1 MQVLDESVVLS
12 CCILTSIQI
21 TINGIFLSI
30 KYSLFDQYL
39 EILDAFHQIQDVPYS
54 ALGSGAAR
62 VAQFCHIWLG
72 VGLISLRILC
82 FVKRGVPSSLS
93 LRPRLMTAL

>member
-21 TINGIFLSI
+21 TINNGIFVSI
-30 KYSLFDQYL
+30 KYSLFGQYP
-39 EILDAFHQIQDVPYS
+39 EIFDSFHQIQDVLYS
-54 ALGSGAAR
+54 DLGSRASG
-62 VAQFCHIWLG
+62 VAQFRHIWLG
-72 VGLISLRILC
+72 VGLISLRTLY

-93 LRPRLMTAL
+93 LGP